1 VRRPRENAAMSRRPR
16 TRAWPGLSLLRV
28 SPTPRMVRAGVRA
41 AARRDGRAAW
51 GDQGRSFASPALPL
65 AAPVRGWLG
74 GRARWRPRLLLL
86 LLVPLLRGPA
96 GVWAGPEE
104 DLSRGTRSRRRLPSS
119 CSHSPQPSRAPSRP
133 GRRKDLHQRP

>member
-1 VRRPRENAAMSRRPR
+1 MSRRPR

-86 LLVPLLRGPA
+86 LLVPLLRGRPA
-96 GVWAGPEE
+96 SGPARRKTLAAERGAAGACPAAAATARSRAGPRAGPGGERIYT
-104 DLSRGTRSRRRLPSS
+104 SGPSS
-119 CSHSPQPSRAPSRP
+119 YQ
-133 GRRKDLHQRP
+133 